1 MDETTEGRIRTGPR
15 GILIAVNLPGIGI
28 YRGVTF
34 PEQRHQQRVQQ
45 IGQHAYNC
53 WKLIWNFG
61 IRWPISVMAAS
72 GLLRA
77 VGL

>member
-15 GILIAVNLPGIGI
+15 GICIAVGIPGFGS
-28 YRGVTF
+28 YCGVASV
-34 PEQRHQQRVQQ
+34 EQCHQQRVQQ
-45 IGQHAYNC
+45 IGQHAYNG

-61 IRWPISVMAAS
+61 IRWPLSVMAAS